1 MKNTLIALAL
11 MTILPLSAMAAEP
24 AKAEAP
30 KAEAAKECKKSAWLT
45 KDLALNADQQAKVDA
60 AFTDNETKNKALHDE
75 LAAKMKDILT
85 PEQHAKMKIKH
96 DEVKAKHA
104 EMKGKHGCPAE

>member
-1 MKNTLIALAL
+1 MKKILIALTL
-11 MTILPLSAMAAEP
+11 MMVLPLTVMAAEP
-24 AKAEAP
+24 AKTEP
-30 KAEAAKECKKSAWLT
+30 AKECKKSAWLT
-45 KDLALNADQQAKVDA
+45 KDLSLNADQQAKVDA
-60 AFTDNETKNKALHDE
+60 AFTDNETKKKALHDE

-104 EMKGKHGCPAE
+104 EMKSKHGCPSE